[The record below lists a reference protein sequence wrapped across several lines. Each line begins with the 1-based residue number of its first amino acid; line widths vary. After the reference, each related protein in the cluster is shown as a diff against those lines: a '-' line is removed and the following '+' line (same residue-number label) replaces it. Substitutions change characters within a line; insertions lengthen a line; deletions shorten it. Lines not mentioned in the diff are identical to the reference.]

1 MEPRPPGAARPLPRL
16 RRLSPRVATRAR
28 RAAHLPRRC
37 RGHRLPSPSGPGGTA
52 AGERPDVDVE
62 IRSGGGC
69 RRGVATLPVFLYQL
83 LLLLF
88 LLLRVLV
95 GVVFGGGRLLLHFPE
110 NVLPSLGS
118 GEGRWRRRFGFWV
131 RVRFG
136 VRVGVGEVV
145 EGEEDAVVE
154 ELVGGEEVGLWAGG
168 VSDRPEFEL
177 WGGGGVSA
185 AAGAFLHNGLVFWIW
200 RFLEKGVELSRV
212 WVWV

>member
-1 MEPRPPGAARPLPRL
+1 MEPRPSGAARPLPRL
-16 RRLSPRVATRAR
+16 RRLSPRVAPRAR

-37 RGHRLPSPSGPGGTA
+37 RGHRLPSPSGPGGPA

-62 IRSGGGC
+62 IGSGGGGGR

-95 GVVFGGGRLLLHFPE
+95 GVVFGGRRLLLHFPE

-118 GEGRWRRRFGFWV
+118 GGGRWRRRFEFWV
-131 RVRFG
+131 RVRFRFRFRFG
-136 VRVGVGEVV
+136 VRVGFGVGKVV

-168 VSDRPEFEL
+168 VSDRPEFKL
-177 WGGGGVSA
+177 WGGGVVSA
-185 AAGAFLHNGLVFWIW
+185 AAGAFLHIGFFWIW
-200 RFLEKGVELSRV
+200 RF
-212 WVWV
+212 W